1 MWLFSPEFPTRGPQD
16 EKIKNRSCRNKAA
29 DSEGGRRPVP
39 TRGNRRGERA
49 DVMANR
55 PFATVRIDGDHH
67 ILKLQSADI

>member
-49 DVMANR
+49 DEVERFGRGNPRHRAKHCR
-55 PFATVRIDGDHH
+55 
-67 ILKLQSADI
+67 